1 MNEYDTATIRS
12 IKTFRESVE
21 TNLEAFRFRQ
31 ALAEAMNLARL
42 GNKYLADTEPWKVN
56 KTDPDRV
63 RTIMYISLQITA
75 NLAIILEPFL
85 PFSMDKLRSWLNTDN
100 LVWDRAGSDDLL
112 KPGHKVS
119 RGELMFSK
127 VEDAEIEKQIKKLLD
142 TKKTNE
148 KESS

>member
-1 MNEYDTATIRS
+1 
-12 IKTFRESVE
+12 VE

-31 ALAEAMNLARL
+31 ALTEAMNLARL
-42 GNKYLADTEPWKVN
+42 GNKYLADTEPWKVI

-85 PFSMDKLRSWLNTDN
+85 PFSMDKLRGWLNTDN
-100 LVWDRAGSDDLL
+100 LVWDKAGSDDLL

-119 RGELMFSK
+119 RGELMFGK

-142 TKKTNE
+142 SKKINE
-148 KESS
+148 EKSS